1 MKKNFRHYPATIKQ
15 TQIEDPDGTQ
25 YESIVL
31 YMGKGHT
38 PHTYLRTKLSMK
50 AIIRGRRATH
60 PWRRIIAI

>member
-1 MKKNFRHYPATIKQ
+1 MKKNFRYFPATIKQ
-15 TQIEDPDGTQ
+15 TKIEGPGGVQQETCT
-25 YESIVL
+25 L

-50 AIIRGRRATH
+50 AIIRGRRATL